1 MCFGFIKVLILHL
14 VAGGGSDAQSLTG
27 RSHFPGKAHAPPLH
41 FPTRPRFDAIR
52 LVSKKKS
59 RNRKSKKGY
68 MKGSTIKL
76 TLQSIPEDEVLE
88 TALQSM
94 PDADV
99 LY

>member
-27 RSHFPGKAHAPPLH
+27 RSQFPGKAHAPPLH
-41 FPTRPRFDAIR
+41 FTRPRFDAIR
-52 LVSKKKS
+52 LVPKKS

-88 TALQSM
+88 IALQSM

>member
-14 VAGGGSDAQSLTG
+14 VGGGSDAHFLTG

-52 LVSKKKS
+52 LVPKKS

-94 PDADV
+94 PDADI